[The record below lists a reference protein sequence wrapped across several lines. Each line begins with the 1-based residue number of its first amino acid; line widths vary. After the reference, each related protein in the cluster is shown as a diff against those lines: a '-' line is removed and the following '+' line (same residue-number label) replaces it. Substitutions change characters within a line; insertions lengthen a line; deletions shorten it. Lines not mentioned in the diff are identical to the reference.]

1 MSMES
6 NPKKD
11 LQVKIEEIIAQEG
24 LDLVDFKFSFYGGGY
39 SLRCL
44 VDYPCGGISIDKCAE
59 INAKIVGFLEESS
72 LLGENF
78 TVEVNSPGLDC
89 PLKNYKDFL
98 RAKGSVVGVWLNNPV
113 EAKTYLEGEI
123 VEANEH
129 NIVLR
134 AKDKT
139 YTLEPA
145 GIKLGKARLD
155 LKS

>member
-1 MSMES
+1 
-6 NPKKD
+6 
-11 LQVKIEEIIAQEG
+11 
-24 LDLVDFKFSFYGGGY
+24 
-39 SLRCL
+39 
-44 VDYPCGGISIDKCAE
+44 
-59 INAKIVGFLEESS
+59 
-72 LLGENF
+72 
-78 TVEVNSPGLDC
+78 
-89 PLKNYKDFL
+89 L